1 MHVCVCQCV
10 LRRKH
15 RHTYLVYVGW
25 GGGASHSSH
34 NPMTWIYDAHIYLI
48 VLLIESLFKSAG
60 ESLVSLSCNL
70 LSSGDAAGRQNEN
83 FRAER
88 FVFCG
93 ILLQCSFFLLILT
106 TELRSFKNAFFLCFK
121 NCAAPLWYLECVCLR
136 SPHAQWSVSRLSA
149 FGLHMRY
156 HLTHIPRRGV
166 DRTWTRCLT

>member
-1 MHVCVCQCV
+1 MSVCPAKKTQAHILGVCG
-10 LRRKH
+10 
-15 RHTYLVYVGW
+15 VGW
-25 GGGASHSSH
+25 GSSHSSH
-34 NPMTWIYDAHIYLI
+34 NSMTWIYDAHIYLI

-93 ILLQCSFFLLILT
+93 NLLQCSFFLLILT
-106 TELRSFKNAFFLCFK
+106 TELRSFKNAFCLCFK

-136 SPHAQWSVSRLSA
+136 SPYAQWSASRLSA

>member
-1 MHVCVCQCV
+1 MSVCPAKKTQAHILGVCG
-10 LRRKH
+10 
-15 RHTYLVYVGW
+15 VGW
-25 GGGASHSSH
+25 GGSHSSH

-93 ILLQCSFFLLILT
+93 NLLQCSFF
-106 TELRSFKNAFFLCFK
+106 SFDINYGIEIF
-121 NCAAPLWYLECVCLR
+121 
-136 SPHAQWSVSRLSA
+136 
-149 FGLHMRY
+149 
-156 HLTHIPRRGV
+156 
-166 DRTWTRCLT
+166 

>member
-25 GGGASHSSH
+25 GGSHSSH

-93 ILLQCSFFLLILT
+93 ILLQCSFFSFDIKT

-136 SPHAQWSVSRLSA
+136 SPHAQ
-149 FGLHMRY
+149 
-156 HLTHIPRRGV
+156 
-166 DRTWTRCLT
+166 